1 MVYIRNKK
9 VKGIDYAYLVKSV
22 WDHNINASRQ
32 KTIKYLGKASNIT
45 IEDIPEVY
53 RKDPKIISFVAFS
66 GSKDRS
72 KKQALLFQ
80 LKKELFRS
88 LSNGDIGNTLS
99 IYERYIRFYDL
110 VDFYDNLLKP
120 LMYEIGK
127 LWSENRLDIATEH
140 ICSNT
145 AQSLID
151 IINSQNLK
159 KYRHNVKVLIC
170 TPSGELHSLACK
182 VIESILISKGFKVYN
197 ISPSVQADS
206 IIRYIKDREPD
217 SIFISITLD
226 ENIKAGRTL
235 IKKIRTASFSIP
247 ILLGGIAI
255 SQREKLELDAT
266 ICKDGLTNEI
276 LRELKSIK
284 T

>member
-80 LKKELFRS
+80 LKEELFRS

>member
-9 VKGIDYAYLVKSV
+9 IKGIDYAYLVKSV
-22 WDHNINASRQ
+22 WDQNINASRQ
-32 KTIKYLGKASNIT
+32 KTIKYLGKASNIK

-53 RKDPKIISFVAFS
+53 RKDPKIISFVSFS
-66 GSKDRS
+66 GSKDKS
-72 KKQALLFQ
+72 KKQTLLLR
-80 LKKELFRS
+80 LKEELFRS
-88 LSNGDIGNTLS
+88 LSNGDIGDTLS
-99 IYERYIRFYDL
+99 IYERYARLYDL
-110 VDFYDNLLKP
+110 IDFYDNLLKP
-120 LMYEIGK
+120 LMYDIGQ

-159 KYRHNVKVLIC
+159 KSCHNVNIVIC

-182 VIESILISKGFKVYN
+182 VIESILISKGFKAYN

-206 IIRYIKDREPD
+206 IIRYVKDKKPD

-226 ENIKAGRTL
+226 ENLRSGRIL
-235 IKKIRTASFSIP
+235 ISKIRSIFSSIP
-247 ILLGGIAI
+247 IFLGGIAI
-255 SQREKLELDAT
+255 SKRENIDAT
-266 ICKDGLTNEI
+266 VCKNGLTYEI
-276 LRELKSIK
+276 LRDLKLIK
-284 T
+284 K